1 MLLLN
6 IRYNIFMADIDI
18 ETTISDVKL
27 FLEKL
32 KSELPEVFTKPVRET
47 ENQDNNAVQE
57 QDPAGKVLYLGNLCD
72 VELTVN
78 PQQKQPTVFLA
89 DNKFYITLTSM
100 EQDPSALCEDFLR
113 RQALDFLTAR
123 AKELAAKMEV
133 TFNNLSV
140 KDQKSLW
147 GSCSQKNNLNFSYRL
162 IKMPRAVI
170 DYLIVHELAHLV
182 HFDHSPDFWATVEKF
197 VPDYKQHRRW
207 LNNNKYAVMASSN
220 VSLEVL
226 KENKEEKA
234 GE

>member
-1 MLLLN
+1 
-6 IRYNIFMADIDI
+6 MADIDI

-32 KSELPEVFTKPVRET
+32 KGELPEVFTKPTPATEGTEIQPQPQQET
-47 ENQDNNAVQE
+47 
-57 QDPAGKVLYLGNLCD
+57 AGKVLYLGNLCD
-72 VELTVN
+72 AELILN
-78 PQQKQPTVFLA
+78 PEQKAPTVVLA
-89 DNKFYITLTSM
+89 NNKFYITLTSK
-100 EQDPSALCEDFLR
+100 EQNPSALCEDFLR
-113 RQALDFLTAR
+113 HQALDFLTAR

-182 HFDHSPDFWATVEKF
+182 HFDHSEDFWATVEKF
-197 VPDYKQHRRW
+197 IPDYKQHRRW
-207 LNNNKYAVMASSN
+207 LNNNKYAVMAESN
-220 VSLEVL
+220 VSLDNL
-226 KENKEEKA
+226 KIEETKPNTTD
-234 GE
+234 GVN

>member
-1 MLLLN
+1 
-6 IRYNIFMADIDI
+6 MADIDI

-32 KSELPEVFTKPVRET
+32 KGELPEVFTKPDAEKTEGSET
-47 ENQDNNAVQE
+47 QPQPEQE
-57 QDPAGKVLYLGNLCD
+57 TAGKVLYLGNLCKA
-72 VELTVN
+72 ELTLN
-78 PQQKQPTVFLA
+78 PEQKQPTVVFA
-89 DNKFYITLTSM
+89 DNKFYITLTSK
-100 EQDPSALCEDFLR
+100 EQNPSALCEDFLR

-133 TFNNLSV
+133 TFNNLTV

-182 HFDHSPDFWATVEKF
+182 HFDHSADFWATVEKF
-197 VPDYKQHRRW
+197 IPDYKQHRRW
-207 LNNNKYAVMASSN
+207 LNNNKYAVMAESN
-220 VSLEVL
+220 VSLDSL
-226 KENKEEKA
+226 KEENKTQENTTQEV
-234 GE
+234 

>member
-1 MLLLN
+1 
-6 IRYNIFMADIDI
+6 MADIDI

-32 KSELPEVFTKPVRET
+32 KSELPEVFTKPAPEAENKDAADTEQTQET
-47 ENQDNNAVQE
+47 
-57 QDPAGKVLYLGNLCD
+57 AGKVLYLGNLCEA
-72 VELTVN
+72 ELN
-78 PQQKQPTVFLA
+78 YKPDQKQPTVFLA
-89 DNKFYITLTSM
+89 DNKFYITLTSK

-123 AKELAAKMEV
+123 AKELAAKMDV
-133 TFNNLSV
+133 TFNNLTV

-220 VSLEVL
+220 VSLESL
-226 KENKEEKA
+226 KEKENTENTEQTEK
-234 GE
+234 

>member
-1 MLLLN
+1 
-6 IRYNIFMADIDI
+6 MADIDI

-32 KSELPEVFTKPVRET
+32 KNELPEVFTKPMPET
-47 ENQDNNAVQE
+47 ENKDTVPDQE
-57 QDPAGKVLYLGNLCD
+57 QETAGKVLYLGNLCE
-72 VELTVN
+72 VELTIN
-78 PQQKQPTVFLA
+78 PAQKQPTVFLV
-89 DNKFYITLTSM
+89 DNKFHITLTSK

-123 AKELAAKMEV
+123 AKELAGKMEV
-133 TFNNLSV
+133 TFNNLTV

-170 DYLIVHELAHLV
+170 DYLIVHELAHLR
-182 HFDHSPDFWATVEKF
+182 HFDHGPDFWATVEKF

-220 VSLEVL
+220 VSLEGL
-226 KENKEEKA
+226 KEKREDKVQ
-234 GE
+234 G

>member
-1 MLLLN
+1 
-6 IRYNIFMADIDI
+6 MADIDI

-32 KSELPEVFTKPVRET
+32 KGELPEVFTKHSPET
-47 ENQDNNAVQE
+47 EGAETQTQQE
-57 QDPAGKVLYLGNLCD
+57 QETAGKVLYLGNLCEA
-72 VELTVN
+72 ELTLN
-78 PQQKQPTVFLA
+78 PEQKEPTVVLV
-89 DNKFYITLTSM
+89 DNKFRITLTSK
-100 EQDPSALCEDFLR
+100 EQNPSALCEDFLR

-133 TFNNLSV
+133 TFNNITV

-182 HFDHSPDFWATVEKF
+182 HFDHSADFWATVEKF
-197 VPDYKQHRRW
+197 VPDYKQHRKW
-207 LNNNKYAVMASSN
+207 LNNNKYAVMAESN
-220 VSLEVL
+220 VSLENL
-226 KENKEEKA
+226 KEENKKEA
-234 GE
+234 

>member
-1 MLLLN
+1 
-6 IRYNIFMADIDI
+6 MADIDI

-32 KSELPEVFTKPVRET
+32 KSELPEVFTKPATETDNKETAET
-47 ENQDNNAVQE
+47 EQTQDT
-57 QDPAGKVLYLGNLCD
+57 AGKVLYLGNLCEA
-72 VELTVN
+72 ELNYN
-78 PQQKQPTVFLA
+78 PTQKQPTVFLA
-89 DNKFYITLTSM
+89 DNKFYITLTSK
-100 EQDPSALCEDFLR
+100 EQNPSALCEDFLR

-133 TFNNLSV
+133 TFNNLTV

-207 LNNNKYAVMASSN
+207 LNNNKYAVMAESN
-220 VSLEVL
+220 VSLENL
-226 KENKEEKA
+226 KEKENTETK
-234 GE
+234 EQTDK

>member
-1 MLLLN
+1 
-6 IRYNIFMADIDI
+6 MADIDI

-32 KSELPEVFTKPVRET
+32 KSELPEVFTKPATEAENKETAET
-47 ENQDNNAVQE
+47 EQTQDT
-57 QDPAGKVLYLGNLCD
+57 AGKVLYLGNLCEA
-72 VELTVN
+72 ELNYN
-78 PQQKQPTVFLA
+78 PTQKQPTVFLA
-89 DNKFYITLTSM
+89 DNKFYITLTSK
-100 EQDPSALCEDFLR
+100 EQNPSALCEDFLR

-133 TFNNLSV
+133 TFNNLTV

-170 DYLIVHELAHLV
+170 DYLIVHELAHLI

-207 LNNNKYAVMASSN
+207 LNNNKYAVMAESN
-220 VSLEVL
+220 VSLENL
-226 KENKEEKA
+226 KEKENTETTEPTEK
-234 GE
+234 

>member
-1 MLLLN
+1 
-6 IRYNIFMADIDI
+6 MADIDI

-32 KSELPEVFTKPVRET
+32 KSELPEVFTKPVAET
-47 ENQDNNAVQE
+47 ENKEQGTEQE
-57 QDPAGKVLYLGNLCD
+57 TAGKVLYLGNLCEA
-72 VELTVN
+72 ELTLN
-78 PQQKQPTVFLA
+78 TAQKAPTVVLA
-89 DNKFYITLTSM
+89 DNKFYITLTSR
-100 EQDPSALCEDFLR
+100 EQDPSVLCEDFLR

-133 TFNNLSV
+133 TFNNLTV

-182 HFDHSPDFWATVEKF
+182 HFDHSTDFWATVEKF
-197 VPDYKQHRRW
+197 IPDYKQHRRW
-207 LNNNKYAVMASSN
+207 LNNNRYAVMAQSN
-220 VSLEVL
+220 VSLDGL
-226 KENKEEKA
+226 KETQIETKEN
-234 GE
+234 

>member
-1 MLLLN
+1 
-6 IRYNIFMADIDI
+6 MADIDI

-32 KSELPEVFTKPVRET
+32 KSELPEVFTKTVQET
-47 ENQDNNAVQE
+47 ENKDTAPEQE
-57 QDPAGKVLYLGNLCD
+57 QDSAGKVLYLGNLCEA
-72 VELTVN
+72 ELTLN
-78 PQQKQPTVFLA
+78 PAQKQPTVFLA
-89 DNKFYITLTSM
+89 DNKFYITLTSR

-113 RQALDFLTAR
+113 RQALEFLTAR
-123 AKELAAKMEV
+123 AKELAEKMGV
-133 TFNNLSV
+133 IFNNLTV

-170 DYLIVHELAHLV
+170 DYLVVHELAHLV
-182 HFDHSPDFWATVEKF
+182 HFDHSPDFWATVEKY

-220 VSLEVL
+220 VSLEGL
-226 KENKEEKA
+226 KEKKEEKA
-234 GE
+234 ES

>member
-1 MLLLN
+1 
-6 IRYNIFMADIDI
+6 MADIDI

-32 KSELPEVFTKPVRET
+32 KGELPEVFTKPTPATDGAEAET
-47 ENQDNNAVQE
+47 QTQPEQE
-57 QDPAGKVLYLGNLCD
+57 TAGKVLYLGNLCD
-72 VELTVN
+72 AELSLK
-78 PQQKQPTVFLA
+78 PEQKEPTIFVA
-89 DNKFYITLTSM
+89 DNKFYITLTNK

-133 TFNNLSV
+133 TFNNLTV

-182 HFDHSPDFWATVEKF
+182 HFDHSADFWATVEKF
-197 VPDYKQHRRW
+197 IPDYKQHRRW
-207 LNNNKYAVMASSN
+207 LNNNKYAVMAQSN
-220 VSLEVL
+220 VSLDILRQDETKTPGGEV
-226 KENKEEKA
+226 NV
-234 GE
+234 